1 MPRRVDVGMAKEPR
15 DIRDRFALQIPLR
28 GTASAQTGWGKPE
41 RFQAELRDDRV
52 KLTAKSVRFQPD
64 HAIIIPQ
71 PEHMRLDD
79 INE

>member
-1 MPRRVDVGMAKEPR
+1 MAKEPR

-28 GTASAQTGWGKPE
+28 STASAQTGWSKPE
-41 RFQAELRDDRV
+41 RLQAELRDDRV
-52 KLTAKSVRFQPD
+52 KLTAKSVRLQPD
-64 HAIIIPQ
+64 HAIIVAQ